1 MKINYNDLKTLVDD
15 FRYIVQT
22 GGNPFTVS
30 GGGAGSVAVGL
41 IGLVVNFLQ
50 SIIYLIV
57 FVFIIYLI
65 YIILFKGY
73 PKIIMDLLTFGI
85 FKKANLNVLFSE
97 HKFLESHFKFLLKKP
112 SEFDG
117 LDPHTSFNKL
127 IKPNNI
133 KDVIQDTETR
143 MSDHY
148 KNFKYTRRYVEAFRE
163 YFLYYYKQEKE
174 YSNSTSNETCG
185 KYKCIR
191 LWEKSLYDPN
201 FKPPQCPASTLETDV
216 IVGPNQQ
223 TTKGTVDCAADN
235 YVISYPEF
243 YETLYEYQLKHGA
256 YKSGLSPL
264 TNSKKYI
271 DIRIAELFYFDKVNK
286 TNYLHRVQDMKQ
298 NISKLAKEVG
308 NAVKALNE
316 SQMSLFIIIPPVSDK
331 SMKEDF
337 SRNYREH
344 YAKLSQSAEVTI
356 YNPSV
361 KYLDLNEYTWYIF
374 EVMYIIK
381 NNISYQTWKS
391 ELSQLLSGT
400 PYELKILLTSYINLP
415 QKYKQTAESTLV
427 LGCARKRID
436 ENNKIDVN
444 KKFYETLDWINK
456 RPIFSHIYFNSKL
469 TDGKKPALY
478 QKVIGAYDYFLFNK
492 KVTSASVS
500 NIYAAS
506 STYPR
511 DNSDIGKV
519 LIENLTNNARHFKE
533 YINAINILDLYLNTY
548 HADLCKLYAEQY
560 KSNKNFFDDLWNPYY
575 NQIFNNMI
583 MQYYRRM
590 LEHRNMS
597 KSFTRFLKLWR
608 MVGKLVKQL
617 KIEIGKAF
625 KRGIKTPEEQPA
637 PQG

>member
-1 MKINYNDLKTLVDD
+1 
-15 FRYIVQT
+15 
-22 GGNPFTVS
+22 
-30 GGGAGSVAVGL
+30 VG
-41 IGLVVNFLQ
+41 
-50 SIIYLIV
+50 
-57 FVFIIYLI
+57 
-65 YIILFKGY
+65 
-73 PKIIMDLLTFGI
+73 D
-85 FKKANLNVLFSE
+85 
-97 HKFLESHFKFLLKKP
+97 
-112 SEFDG
+112 
-117 LDPHTSFNKL
+117 
-127 IKPNNI
+127 
-133 KDVIQDTETR
+133 
-143 MSDHY
+143 
-148 KNFKYTRRYVEAFRE
+148 
-163 YFLYYYKQEKE
+163 
-174 YSNSTSNETCG
+174 
-185 KYKCIR
+185 
-191 LWEKSLYDPN
+191 
-201 FKPPQCPASTLETDV
+201 
-216 IVGPNQQ
+216 
-223 TTKGTVDCAADN
+223 
-235 YVISYPEF
+235 
-243 YETLYEYQLKHGA
+243 
-256 YKSGLSPL
+256 
-264 TNSKKYI
+264 
-271 DIRIAELFYFDKVNK
+271 
-286 TNYLHRVQDMKQ
+286 
-298 NISKLAKEVG
+298 
-308 NAVKALNE
+308 AVKALNE

-337 SRNYREH
+337 SKNYREH

-381 NNISYQTWKS
+381 NNISYEIWKS

-415 QKYKQTAESTLV
+415 QNMKQKAESTLV
-427 LGCARKRID
+427 LSYKNI
-436 ENNKIDVN
+436 NVN
-444 KKFYETLDWINK
+444 KKLYETLDWINK
-456 RPIFSHIYFNSKL
+456 RPIFSHIYLNSKL
-469 TDGKKPALY
+469 TDGKKSALY

-500 NIYAAS
+500 NIYATS

-511 DNSDIGKV
+511 DNSEIGKV

-590 LEHRNMS
+590 LENRNMS
-597 KSFTRFLKLWR
+597 KSFIRFLKLWR

-617 KIEIGKAF
+617 KIEISKAF

>member
-191 LWEKSLYDPN
+191 
-201 FKPPQCPASTLETDV
+201 
-216 IVGPNQQ
+216 
-223 TTKGTVDCAADN
+223 
-235 YVISYPEF
+235 
-243 YETLYEYQLKHGA
+243 
-256 YKSGLSPL
+256 
-264 TNSKKYI
+264 
-271 DIRIAELFYFDKVNK
+271 
-286 TNYLHRVQDMKQ
+286 
-298 NISKLAKEVG
+298 
-308 NAVKALNE
+308 
-316 SQMSLFIIIPPVSDK
+316 
-331 SMKEDF
+331 
-337 SRNYREH
+337 
-344 YAKLSQSAEVTI
+344 
-356 YNPSV
+356 
-361 KYLDLNEYTWYIF
+361 
-374 EVMYIIK
+374 
-381 NNISYQTWKS
+381 
-391 ELSQLLSGT
+391 
-400 PYELKILLTSYINLP
+400 
-415 QKYKQTAESTLV
+415 
-427 LGCARKRID
+427 
-436 ENNKIDVN
+436 
-444 KKFYETLDWINK
+444 
-456 RPIFSHIYFNSKL
+456 
-469 TDGKKPALY
+469 
-478 QKVIGAYDYFLFNK
+478 
-492 KVTSASVS
+492 
-500 NIYAAS
+500 
-506 STYPR
+506 
-511 DNSDIGKV
+511 
-519 LIENLTNNARHFKE
+519 
-533 YINAINILDLYLNTY
+533 
-548 HADLCKLYAEQY
+548 
-560 KSNKNFFDDLWNPYY
+560 
-575 NQIFNNMI
+575 
-583 MQYYRRM
+583 
-590 LEHRNMS
+590 
-597 KSFTRFLKLWR
+597 
-608 MVGKLVKQL
+608 
-617 KIEIGKAF
+617 
-625 KRGIKTPEEQPA
+625 
-637 PQG
+637 